1 MCGGGAQR
9 QADAF
14 APAGVSPMLRR
25 GSLKATSP
33 RMAVVDDK
41 TGTSLAPAVCAVLCP
56 HCSAEDPESV
66 RLEEKAVPAVPR
78 KHRRLR
84 VRANERERES
94 ERAREARE
102 SARERLREREKGA
115 AFCW

>member
-1 MCGGGAQR
+1 
-9 QADAF
+9 
-14 APAGVSPMLRR
+14 MLRR

-94 ERAREARE
+94 ERGERERAREIEGARE
-102 SARERLREREKGA
+102 GRCVLLVKLS
-115 AFCW
+115 